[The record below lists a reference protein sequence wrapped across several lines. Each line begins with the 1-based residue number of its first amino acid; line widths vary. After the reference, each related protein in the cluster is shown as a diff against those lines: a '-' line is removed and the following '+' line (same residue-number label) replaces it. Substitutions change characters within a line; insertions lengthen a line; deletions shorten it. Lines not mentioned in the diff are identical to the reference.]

1 MSAHHLV
8 VNCRCYVV
16 DGEFTSLLRD
26 LCIEDYLKQQVAEF
40 VAEFARP
47 AFTCVFDGFKRLVSF
62 LEKHRRKR
70 GVSLFA
76 IPWTAI
82 WRAQAIHQRNQI
94 IECSRHAGSLKCP
107 LENHKGSNKKVP
119 FSCFHGFRALWFNKA
134 MQEDQP
140 NFKVTD
146 RRLFNA
152 DGTPRDLPPEETPE
166 PKVAAT
172 QEAAAA
178 APAPAP
184 EAATPEPEVPPATA
198 EAPPAEEE
206 EFSEEDLA
214 DARDPASFVSFIMSI
229 ASNAASA
236 LGMMEHPVTHQREV
250 DIELGK
256 HWIDVLGMMQ
266 KKTEGNLTPQERR
279 MLEGL
284 LADLRMQYVSLVNSP
299 QQGRRFTGS
308 DITGGR

>member
-1 MSAHHLV
+1 M
-8 VNCRCYVV
+8 
-16 DGEFTSLLRD
+16 
-26 LCIEDYLKQQVAEF
+26 
-40 VAEFARP
+40 
-47 AFTCVFDGFKRLVSF
+47 
-62 LEKHRRKR
+62 
-70 GVSLFA
+70 
-76 IPWTAI
+76 
-82 WRAQAIHQRNQI
+82 
-94 IECSRHAGSLKCP
+94 
-107 LENHKGSNKKVP
+107 P
-119 FSCFHGFRALWFNKA
+119 FSYFHGFRSLWFNKR

-152 DGTPRDLPPEETPE
+152 DGSPRDLPPEEKPE
-166 PKVAAT
+166 PEVVTT
-172 QEAAAA
+172 QEAAA

-184 EAATPEPEVPPATA
+184 EVATPQPEVPIAPD
-198 EAPPAEEE
+198 EAAPEAEE

-214 DARDPASFVSFIMSI
+214 DARDPASFVSFVMSI

-256 HWIDVLGMMQ
+256 HWIDVLGMLQ

-299 QQGRRFTGS
+299 QQARRFTGS